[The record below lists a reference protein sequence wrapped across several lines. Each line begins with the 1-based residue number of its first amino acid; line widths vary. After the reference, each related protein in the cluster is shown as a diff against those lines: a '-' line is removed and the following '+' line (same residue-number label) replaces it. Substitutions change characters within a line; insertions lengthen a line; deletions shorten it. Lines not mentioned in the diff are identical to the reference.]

1 MQINWF
7 NESTPTATET
17 NVSNIGIAFNWIC
30 LLICSRLCQLNLNIF
45 VLSLFRAPYN
55 RNHFKKAMN
64 ETKKI
69 QSSKS
74 HTLVK
79 RLSDRGHPSRANGT
93 VFCMPFPPKNT
104 SVPFPMFFFN
114 LYFWTAFTI
123 FRTINFAI
131 ATAGI
136 SFPPV
141 QKLGPYL
148 K

>member
-79 RLSDRGHPSRANGT
+79 PGKWNGFLYAISAKKYFRSLSK
-93 VFCMPFPPKNT
+93 VFFLICISGQLLQSSGQLTLLLLPLGFLFPRCRN
-104 SVPFPMFFFN
+104 SVR
-114 LYFWTAFTI
+114 I
-123 FRTINFAI
+123 
-131 ATAGI
+131 
-136 SFPPV
+136 
-141 QKLGPYL
+141 
-148 K
+148 

>member
-17 NVSNIGIAFNWIC
+17 NVSNIGIAFNWIY

-45 VLSLFRAPYN
+45 VFSLFRAPYN

-79 RLSDRGHPSRANGT
+79 TGKWNGFLYAISAKEYFRSLSK
-93 VFCMPFPPKNT
+93 V
-104 SVPFPMFFFN
+104 FFN

-123 FRTINFAI
+123 FRTINFAT

-136 SFPPV
+136 SFPQCRNTV
-141 QKLGPYL
+141 RI
-148 K
+148 

>member
-17 NVSNIGIAFNWIC
+17 NVSNIGIAFNWIY

-64 ETKKI
+64 EIKKI
-69 QSSKS
+69 KSSKS

-79 RLSDRGHPSRANGT
+79 RLSDHGHPSRANGT
-93 VFCMPFPPKNT
+93 VFCMPFPPKST
-104 SVPFPMFFFN
+104 SVPFPKFF
-114 LYFWTAFTI
+114 LI
-123 FRTINFAI
+123 C
-131 ATAGI
+131 I
-136 SFPPV
+136 SGQLLQSSGQLTLLLLPLGFLFPRCRNSV
-141 QKLGPYL
+141 RI
-148 K
+148 